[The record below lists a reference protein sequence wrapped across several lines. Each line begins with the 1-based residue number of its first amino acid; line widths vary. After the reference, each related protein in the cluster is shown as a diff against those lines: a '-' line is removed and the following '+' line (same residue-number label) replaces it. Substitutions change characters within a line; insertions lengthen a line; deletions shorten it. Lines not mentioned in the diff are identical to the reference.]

1 MKEEKHATNFKD
13 TNMQQLEDEKSRVE
27 MDLGRKTENVLL
39 ILASHAKEIEV
50 YILQMKGSKPY

>member
-39 ILASHAKEIEV
+39 ILASHAKEIEL

>member
-1 MKEEKHATNFKD
+1 
-13 TNMQQLEDEKSRVE
+13 MQQLEDEKSRVE

-39 ILASHAKEIEV
+39 ILASHAKEIEL